1 MANYKTTSPY
11 NTFAPKPTTRGLVPN
26 DLVYFRWLDEMTVSP
41 DGKQVAYTVRRVD
54 DSRSGYVVD
63 VFIQPLASGQPARRV
78 TSGNS
83 SASSLAWSTDSSK
96 LAFVESE
103 KGVTTVRVV
112 YAGGGT
118 GSDQSFVVQGPA
130 PSALDWSP
138 DGRMLACVRWTEVK
152 RGNEPVYGDPWPIA
166 PQMRVITRGVYKL
179 NGVGFIENKY
189 KHIWLLD
196 LVTGHWQQ
204 ITDGEWDH
212 GQPRW
217 SPSGTRLLFV
227 RTERELNTAIGAG
240 ELVIWQLEDASAI
253 TPLDHWYGI
262 AQSPIWAPD
271 ESALIFTANPGPVLQ
286 NWRTYSSVYRY
297 DFATGEVVDLL
308 PDVNEAVG
316 NYAVADQRKGL
327 SNITVRWANGTDLI
341 YFLLTIQGAVHLY
354 AMRPDGTQRHK
365 VVGEKNVIFDF
376 APTANHVVYGQADT
390 QNPGDL
396 YILEQGQTRRL
407 TNLNP
412 WLKSRQLSTPE
423 EYWYKGLEG
432 ADVHAWMM
440 KPVRFEEGKR
450 YPLILQVH
458 CSMFS
463 WDFNFENHVMTQ
475 AGFAVAY
482 FNQRGTTAGYG
493 EPWTE
498 ASLGQVP
505 DVEYQEIMIGV
516 DDMLA
521 RFPFVDEKRMGV
533 TGGSCGGILT
543 NWIVTHTDRFA
554 AAVTQRSI
562 TNYVSRIGAGDTG
575 PLHEL
580 SELKT
585 HPWENLQYVWQR
597 SAISHAANVTTP
609 LLIVHSDEDHR
620 CPIEQ
625 AEEFF
630 TVLRW
635 MGKTVEFCWFQGESH
650 DLTRAGRPQ
659 NRVEH
664 MRRIIGWFVKY
675 LGTEPSPAQPA

>member
-1 MANYKTTSPY
+1 MAHYTTTSPY
-11 NTFAPKPTTRGLVPN
+11 ATFAPKPTTRGLVPN
-26 DLVYFRWLDEMTVSP
+26 DLVYFRWLDEMTLSP
-41 DGKQVAYTVRRVD
+41 DGKYVAYTVRRVD
-54 DSRSGYVVD
+54 DSRSGYAVD
-63 VFIQPLASGQPARRV
+63 VLIQPLDIETAPRRV
-78 TSGNS
+78 TSGKGN
-83 SASSLAWSTDSSK
+83 AGALTWNVDGTK
-96 LAFVESE
+96 LAFVQSE
-103 KGVTTVRVV
+103 QGVTTVRVI
-112 YAGGGT
+112 AMAT
-118 GSDQSFVVQGPA
+118 GSENGDGSYVVDGPA

-138 DGRMLACVRWTEVK
+138 DGRTLACIRWTQVT
-152 RGNEPVYGDPWPIA
+152 RGNEPVYGDPWPVA
-166 PQMRVITRGVYKL
+166 PQMHVITRGVYKL

-189 KHIWLLD
+189 KHVWLLD
-196 LVTGHWQQ
+196 LATSQWQQ

-212 GQPRW
+212 GQPCW
-217 SPSGTRLLFV
+217 SPTGDRLVFV
-227 RTERELNTAIGAG
+227 RTERELNSAIGAG
-240 ELVIWQLEDASAI
+240 ELVIWQAADGSTT
-253 TPLDHWYGI
+253 TPLYDWPGI
-262 AQSPIWAPD
+262 AQCPVWSPD
-271 ESALIFTANPGPVLQ
+271 EQALIFTANTGPVMQ

-297 DFATGEVVDLL
+297 DFASGDVTDLL

-327 SNITVRWANGTDLI
+327 SNITVRWAKGTERI
-341 YFLLTIQGAVHLY
+341 YFLLTLKGAVHLY
-354 AMRPDGTQRHK
+354 SMAADGSDRQK
-365 VVGEKNVIFDF
+365 VVGDKNVIFDF
-376 APTANHVVYGQADT
+376 APTATQVVYGQADT
-390 QNPGDL
+390 LNPGDL
-396 YILEQGQTRRL
+396 YILENGSTRRL

-412 WLKSRQLSTPE
+412 WLKSRQLSAPE
-423 EYWYKGLEG
+423 EYWYSGLED

-440 KPVRFEEGKR
+440 KPIHFDPDKR
-450 YPLILQVH
+450 YPLVLQVH

-498 ASLGQVP
+498 ASLGQVS
-505 DVEYQEIMIGV
+505 DVEFQEIMVGV
-516 DDMLA
+516 DDLLA
-521 RFPFVDEKRMGV
+521 RFPFVDEARMGV

-543 NWIVTHTDRFA
+543 NWIVTHTGRFA

-585 HPWENLQYVWQR
+585 HPWENLAYVWQR
-597 SAISHAANVTTP
+597 SSISHAANVTTP
-609 LLIVHSDEDHR
+609 LLIVHSDEDYR

-664 MRRIIGWFVKY
+664 MRRILGWFVKY
-675 LGTEPSPAQPA
+675 LGTEPTAD